1 MTHEKD
7 AAAEAR
13 REKYGHLPPPVRI
26 EDTVISQET
35 QPARD
40 SKGARRHRLGI
51 HKRDRV
57 LTSRKPTCVLGH
69 FPTGPSSGP
78 WREQCHFSLIASAT

>member
-7 AAAEAR
+7 AAAGAHRGHGYQPGDPTGTRFEGRAR
-13 REKYGHLPPPVRI
+13 G
-26 EDTVISQET
+26 
-35 QPARD
+35 
-40 SKGARRHRLGI
+40 HRLGI

-69 FPTGPSSGP
+69 FPTGGRPLT
-78 WREQCHFSLIASAT
+78 FAS